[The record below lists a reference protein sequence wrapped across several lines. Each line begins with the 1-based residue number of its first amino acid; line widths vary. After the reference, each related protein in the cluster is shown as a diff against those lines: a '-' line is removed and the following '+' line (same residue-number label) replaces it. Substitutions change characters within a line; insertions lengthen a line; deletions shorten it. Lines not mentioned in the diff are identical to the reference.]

1 MQADPAA
8 AAPLQ
13 QFNDS
18 PGSTHNLVVGLVPPD
33 ARVLEFGCSS
43 GYMSAVLR
51 DRLGCQVTGVEV
63 DRAAAD
69 AASVVC
75 ERVIVG
81 DAEQLNL
88 EELLE
93 GEDFGAILFADVLEH
108 LKEPA
113 ALLRRVRPFL
123 AEDGVVVASI
133 PNVSHGSLRLALLG
147 GEFRY
152 RESGLL
158 DETHLRFFTRAG
170 VQDLFEESGYV
181 VTHWVRQR
189 VDVDAAEIYT
199 PPGGVPDAVREW
211 LAADPEVTTY
221 QFIVQAVASDAG
233 AMLHGLRRQLADAEA
248 EIDRMRPAVEEA
260 REHERARANELL
272 AMQEELTSR
281 AAALEEELEEL
292 RRAHEVQTRRLVD
305 ERVAMTDHV
314 SALERQLDILH
325 RSRSFRYTQP
335 LRTMFRVFVPRR

>member
-1 MQADPAA
+1 
-8 AAPLQ
+8 
-13 QFNDS
+13 
-18 PGSTHNLVVGLVPPD
+18 
-33 ARVLEFGCSS
+33 
-43 GYMSAVLR
+43 
-51 DRLGCQVTGVEV
+51 
-63 DRAAAD
+63 
-69 AASVVC
+69 
-75 ERVIVG
+75 
-81 DAEQLNL
+81 
-88 EELLE
+88 
-93 GEDFGAILFADVLEH
+93 
-108 LKEPA
+108 
-113 ALLRRVRPFL
+113 
-123 AEDGVVVASI
+123 VVASI

-147 GEFRY
+147 GDFRY

-158 DETHLRFFTRAG
+158 DETHLRFFTHAG

-181 VTHWVRQR
+181 VTHWLRQR
-189 VDVDAAEIYT
+189 VDVDAAEISA
-199 PPGGVPDAVREW
+199 PPGSVPDAVREW

-248 EIDRMRPAVEEA
+248 EIDRLRPAVEEA

-272 AMQEELTSR
+272 AVQEELTSR